1 MRANKKL
8 IVSLS
13 ALLVV
18 MAAVITV
25 VVAIFAAASQGVKTT
40 FRVKYT
46 AVDVSATVRANFIV
60 GETSTP
66 MLTEDNQSYITFRP
80 NHPSYDASLSPN
92 LEEIEIEAS
101 DGCVVFEYI
110 FTNDSNSVEIA
121 IDLDV
126 TEFIAHNMDV
136 SYAYSYSKIADTSN
150 MATTSSF
157 EPMAIL
163 GKERENE
170 EFSTLYVYVKISIS
184 NYSNDAS
191 FEGDMRFSL
200 TQTESVKLDFENVSG
215 ALNSLL
221 FETRYIPI
229 NTNIEE
235 LPKLN
240 FGDSKYYAWFED
252 SELTTMFAVPFK
264 TDKDL
269 LLYAGETSY
278 LSFVSS
284 DGTYTTTVIENI
296 VDDKIYVSAP
306 TGASFTYDKTQ
317 YKITGEQYLVVEPG
331 KDVKVIENSATS
343 NVVVL
348 TEKPADIDTK
358 LFYSAYGEY
367 PQAYVGT
374 ELNEILKNASLTETS
389 EKFTTDIN
397 GVTTEL
403 KVYLYDGKKYAKLEN
418 SKSYRQ
424 GKFSTGETVANDV
437 TYFFH
442 IEPIVATAM
451 QKNINGTYTM
461 MTVNILGSQKFDS
474 SKNTWETSSIRQY
487 LNGVFLQESGLSNIV
502 IETTIENNVQGNFED
517 GSGVSTTDSIWI
529 ASAEEILTWSGVG
542 DEVGSL
548 KSQGS
553 ISTNSTLRIKNASD
567 LVIATYSSVSS
578 GSYCNYYLR
587 SIGGTSDR
595 ISYVNTEGVVYA
607 SQRYTYTYNGFCPT
621 FAVNL

>member
-126 TEFIAHNMDV
+126 TEFVAHNMDV
-136 SYAYSYSKIADTSN
+136 SYAYSYSKITDTSN

-157 EPMAIL
+157 EPTAIL

-264 TDKDL
+264 ADKDL

-278 LSFVSS
+278 LSFVST
-284 DGTYTTTVIENI
+284 DGTYTTTVVENI
-296 VDDKIYVSAP
+296 VDDKIYISAP

-317 YKITGEQYLVVEPG
+317 HKITGEKYIVVESG
-331 KDVKVIENSATS
+331 KNVKIIENSATS

-397 GVTTEL
+397 GTTTEL

-418 SKSYRQ
+418 SKYYRQ
-424 GKFSTGETVANDV
+424 SNFSTGETVANDV

-442 IEPIVATAM
+442 IEPIVASAM
-451 QKNINGTYTM
+451 QKNVNGTYTM

-517 GSGVSTTDSIWI
+517 GSGVSTTDSIWL

-542 DEVGSL
+542 DEVGNL

-553 ISTNSTLRIKNASD
+553 ITTNSTLRIKNVSD
-567 LVIATYSSVSS
+567 LAIATYSSVSNS
-578 GSYCNYYLR
+578 NCNYYLR

-595 ISYVNTEGVVYA
+595 ISYVNTEGVIYA